1 VWASLVRSSLGGL
14 DGDERPIAR
23 FPQTHSR
30 RVVMKLSP
38 TFEAGD
44 IGITGLSTGFMNR
57 SDRSRDPLVATT
69 KQQV

>member
-1 VWASLVRSSLGGL
+1 MRSSPGAL

-23 FPQTHSR
+23 FPQTHGR

-44 IGITGLSTGFMNR
+44 IGIIGVSTGFMHR